1 MKVWDALV
9 RLIHWSLAIGIA
21 GAWITS
27 GTWAR
32 FHEPIG
38 YAVLAIA
45 ALRLAWGFIGG
56 PYARFCQFVRSPSH
70 TVRYAR
76 LLLHRGEPRY
86 LGHNPLG
93 GWMVLAL
100 LACAVATAA
109 TGWLFTTDR
118 FWGDDTVQSLHF
130 AFAWALLGL
139 VALHLCGVIF
149 TSIRHRENL
158 VRSMISGHKRAPD
171 EHDVS

>member
-1 MKVWDALV
+1 MKGWDLLV
-9 RLIHWSLAIGIA
+9 RLMHWSLAVGIA

-45 ALRLAWGFIGG
+45 MLRLVWGFVGG
-56 PYARFCQFVRSPSH
+56 RYARFTQFVQSPAH
-70 TVRYAR
+70 AARYTW
-76 LLLHRGEPRY
+76 LLLRRGEPRY
-86 LGHNPLG
+86 VGHNPLG

-100 LACAVATAA
+100 LACAIAAAT

-130 AFAWALLGL
+130 ALACALLGL
-139 VALHLCGVIF
+139 VALHMCGVIF
-149 TSIRHRENL
+149 TSFRHHENL
-158 VRSMISGHKRAPD
+158 VRSMINGDKRAPD